1 MNNFKLFSPT
11 RPEDKT
17 VDSVQTTPDQFE
29 SILILQQVILNSI
42 AQDKKES
49 DILDQVC
56 QLSESMLDNSVGSV
70 MLKSPNDGKI
80 SIISGPS
87 IPREAQ
93 AKFVK
98 IKPGVG
104 NGSCAMA
111 VHNKDATYVYNTFND
126 PIWENVRDLAA
137 DLNIC
142 SCWSV
147 PVYNRTGK
155 VIGTFALSSF
165 EHRSPTTFHERLL
178 KLCSTI
184 VSIMLE
190 RQELRQQAMT
200 DKLTGLWNR
209 AKLDKSLYAQRASY
223 SLNSETYAVMLLD
236 IDHFKMVNDQ
246 HGHLIGD
253 NVLQEVG
260 EILKQH
266 TRARDIVGRWGGEEF
281 MILLPNAGNGKALEI
296 AEAIRMGIK
305 NNFFGK
311 AGNITMSIGVCEVS
325 EKLRTLEIIDRADR
339 ALYKA
344 KTSGRDRVCMF
355 YNSVQPQTAL
365 LDANQKVH
373 ALA

>member
-1 MNNFKLFSPT
+1 MNNFKLFSPA
-11 RPEDKT
+11 RPEDNT

-29 SILILQQVILNSI
+29 SILALQQVILNSI

-56 QLSESMLDNSVGSV
+56 QLSESMLENSVGSV
-70 MLKSPNDGKI
+70 MLKSPNDGQL
-80 SIISGPS
+80 SMISGPS
-87 IPREAQ
+87 IPSEAQ
-93 AKFVK
+93 AKFIK
-98 IKPGVG
+98 IKPGEG

-111 VHNKDATYVYNTFND
+111 AFKQDATYVYDTSTD
-126 PIWENVRDLAA
+126 PIWKNIRGLAA

-147 PVYNRTGK
+147 PVYDRTGK
-155 VIGTFALSSF
+155 VIGTFALASF

-190 RQELRQQAMT
+190 REALRQQAMT
-200 DKLTGLWNR
+200 DRLTGLWNR
-209 AKLDKSLYAQRASY
+209 AKLDKALYAQRASF
-223 SLNSETYAVMLLD
+223 SIHNDTYAVMLLD
-236 IDHFKMVNDQ
+236 IDHFKSVNDQ
-246 HGHLIGD
+246 YGHLVGD
-253 NVLQEVG
+253 TVLKEVA

-266 TRARDIVGRWGGEEF
+266 VRPRDIVGRWGGEEF

-305 NNFFGK
+305 NHFFGK
-311 AGNITMSIGVCEVS
+311 AGKITMSIGVCEVS
-325 EKLRTLEIIDRADR
+325 EKLRTLEVVDRADR

-344 KTSGRDRVCMF
+344 KTGGRDRVCMF
-355 YNSVQPQTAL
+355 YKNVQPQPAL
-365 LDANQKVH
+365 LDANKKVH
-373 ALA
+373 AIA